1 MHDLGRLGL
10 RLTFGGFLTGH
21 GLQKL
26 AGWFGGPGLQGTAGM
41 LESQGLRP
49 GRSWARLAAAS
60 ETVGGA
66 LTGLGLL
73 HPIGPIVSMAPM
85 AVAAGTVHRGKPV
98 WAHEGGAELAL
109 TNFAIALDQVLEGP
123 GAYSLDRL
131 LRVRLARPLVAAAA
145 GLTAAGVAAGIALSL
160 RSSRS
165 QEPEQAQPPAAGDGG
180 GERPEPVLGWV
191 PSGAGSRS

>member
-26 AGWFGGPGLQGTAGM
+26 AGWFGGPGLAGTAGM
-41 LESQGLRP
+41 LESQGLIP
-49 GRSWARLAAAS
+49 GRRWAPLAAAS

-98 WAHEGGAELAL
+98 WAHAGGAELAL
-109 TNFAIALDQVLEGP
+109 TNAAIALEQALEGP

-131 LRVRLARPLVAAAA
+131 LRVRLPRPLVAAAA
-145 GLTAAGVAAGIALSL
+145 GLTAAGVAAAIALSL
-160 RSSRS
+160 RSSRA
-165 QEPEQAQPPAAGDGG
+165 QEPEQAQPPAAGG

-191 PSGAGSRS
+191 PSGADSRS